1 MAWRDPGNPWAAR
14 AGRSPSGRRF
24 DDLEGGHSNT
34 RPTKIPG
41 IDDSNSPVSING
53 PENSKEVAS
62 DAHVMHS
69 ELSDRKPRKRGR
81 IPFLH
86 RKGKDE
92 ESMHTST
99 SDSKKAQRTFTLWGQ
114 FKATVLR
121 SWINLL
127 LVCVP
132 VGIALN
138 YTNVNRI
145 AVSVVIWPAP
155 SK

>member
-24 DDLEGGHSNT
+24 DDLERGHSNT
-34 RPTKIPG
+34 RPTQNPG
-41 IDDSNSPVSING
+41 TDDTNSPVSING
-53 PENSKEVAS
+53 PENNKEVAS
-62 DAHVMHS
+62 DALVLHS
-69 ELSDRKPRKRGR
+69 ESSDRKPRKRGR
-81 IPFLH
+81 IPFLR
-86 RKGKDE
+86 RKEKDE
-92 ESMHTST
+92 DSMRTST
-99 SDSKKAQRTFTLWGQ
+99 SGSKKAQRTFTLWGQ

-127 LVCVP
+127 LICVP
-132 VGIALN
+132 LGIALN